1 MKDFTP
7 KLLEILKEK
16 GYEVIILM
24 EYPDKTTMMPLERT
38 IDTFELNLLNYKQLE
53 IYDLEL
59 EVIAYR
65 LGKAESKSFAL
76 SEEFMPD

>member
-1 MKDFTP
+1 
-7 KLLEILKEK
+7 
-16 GYEVIILM
+16 
-24 EYPDKTTMMPLERT
+24 MMPLKRT

-53 IYDLEL
+53 IYDLER